1 MYKLEGLSVHEQVI
15 SECYNVQCT
24 CIVFNII
31 IWYEENFAKWS
42 YTKQL
47 LISQIYDNTP
57 VVMNK

>member
-42 YTKQL
+42 YTKQ
-47 LISQIYDNTP
+47 
-57 VVMNK
+57 